1 MISVELKACP
11 FCQCA
16 MQVNSSYGAYRIDGD
31 HVETCTFFGENG
43 AASCR
48 PSEEELNKMVE
59 RWNTRAPDPQVLSAR
74 GNVCYALNLVGQIR
88 QGSNIPAQEMWDA
101 CEYLD
106 KALVSL
112 PRPA

>member
-1 MISVELKACP
+1 MSVELNACP

-16 MQVNSSYGAYRIDGD
+16 MQVKSSYGAYRIDGE
-31 HVETCTFFGENG
+31 HVETCIFFGENG
-43 AASCR
+43 ASSCR

-74 GNVCYALNLVGQIR
+74 GNVSNALNLVGQIR
-88 QGSNIPAQEMWDA
+88 QGSNIPAQELWDA

-106 KALVSL
+106 KAIAAL